1 MKWPL
6 VSRRAY
12 DFMEATVVRL
22 QSERDEQQSR
32 ADRLADQ
39 LVDRMGFQ
47 PVSAPVR
54 TEMKEAMAELEKYVD
69 ASQFEDVGSGMI
81 SPDVLELVEYLVD
94 PATKPV

>member
-12 DFMEATVVRL
+12 DFMEATVTRL
-22 QSERDEQQSR
+22 QAERDEQQSR

-47 PVSAPVR
+47 PVSTPVR
-54 TEMKEAMAELEKYVD
+54 TERKEAAKEMEAYLD
-69 ASQFEDVGSGMI
+69 ANQFEDVGSGMI
-81 SPDVLELVEYLVD
+81 SEEVLKLADDLVES
-94 PATKPV
+94 AN